1 MPTKNEKSK
10 PEDVADLIDREVGA
24 RVRMAR
30 RARNMSQT
38 ELGSVLGVTFQQ
50 VQKYERGA
58 NRISSSAL
66 VLISRALE
74 VSPMELLGQNEKS
87 SKTGLDWEFLSVEG
101 GDDLLRSY
109 RRISSPKLRKL
120 LLDLARELSSS

>member
-1 MPTKNEKSK
+1 LPTKTDKTK
-10 PEDVADLIDREVGA
+10 PEDEADLIDREVGA